1 MNDVD
6 NYPYSCLWSS
16 DSVILPRGRDHRE
29 VKSWM
34 SVSKS
39 LFSRAHNFFREESF
53 TSFLG
58 HIPLVLVFR
67 GHGGRRRDGGPMFQ
81 NAGVT
86 CSACHLEERLQR
98 LDCSLCVGGMCS
110 NLYSLLTVCILNNAD
125 RLQLSPT
132 SPPPTLQ
139 SLNSLSSETSNL
151 LCIRILH
158 IQQWWSSQRAP
169 RLLS

>member
-67 GHGGRRRDGGPMFQ
+67 GHGGRRRDGGSH
-81 NAGVT
+81 VSE
-86 CSACHLEERLQR
+86 CRCHMLCMPSRKASPETRLF
-98 LDCSLCVGGMCS
+98 L
-110 NLYSLLTVCILNNAD
+110 VCG
-125 RLQLSPT
+125 RHVQ
-132 SPPPTLQ
+132 Q
-139 SLNSLSSETSNL
+139 SLQFAHCMYSQQCWPSSAFSHIPTPYLTEPKFSKFWNFKPSVYQNSPYSTVV
-151 LCIRILH
+151 IL
-158 IQQWWSSQRAP
+158 P
-169 RLLS
+169 EGT